1 MGSIFEHCMFTL
13 SINSSPPLLSCS
25 AWCACLSHAGAID
38 VEELQYALGV
48 MGIAMTAEQVQ
59 ELMDSVDKDGSGG

>member
-1 MGSIFEHCMFTL
+1 M
-13 SINSSPPLLSCS
+13 
-25 AWCACLSHAGAID
+25 
-38 VEELQYALGV
+38 EELQYALGV